1 MREVKNWSKKSIR
14 VRKIKGKKRV
24 SYNVDGTLPNG
35 KRIRQRFYDQLDAEQ
50 FAEDCRVAGLNLKS
64 DVVER
69 VSLISGEQ
77 ERDALSAL
85 DILTEKFGEGKWSL
99 KKAAGWVVANYTA
112 QAWEDTHVEVAVKDF
127 MSWKKEGGS
136 KTNYLNKQRGAFGI
150 IKDKDGKE
158 FIRPGSF
165 VALDKLLN
173 DVTVDDLKHLVLGEH
188 WQVSDSTRRDL
199 WKTLNHFYEWASG
212 VLPYRCS
219 ENPMKHVVKK
229 KANDLDPEAF
239 SPEQAQSL
247 MDAAQRCFDSTT
259 VPYFAI
265 ALFAGLRPEEIR
277 GNEDQPILDWSQF
290 NWDEGSESI
299 RLKGKKAWRRVVQL
313 PANCVAWLKP
323 HKLDSGP
330 VIPENFLKKYDVVR
344 AVAGFK
350 IGKARLYGIDKSGLE
365 EELKGSDSP
374 DRPEWIRD
382 GLRHSAL
389 SYRLRDVQDTARV
402 CLWAGNSPK
411 IFNAHYEGLVTDADT
426 KKYWA
431 ITPPS
436 NDGGS
441 DESN

>member
-1 MREVKNWSKKSIR
+1 MLVENWSKRNIR
-14 VRKIKGKKRV
+14 VRRIKGKVRV

-35 KRIRQRFYDQLDAEQ
+35 KRLRQRFNNQFDAEE
-50 FAEDCRVAGLNLKS
+50 FAEEWRNIGINMRSSVR
-64 DVVER
+64 ER
-69 VSLISGEQ
+69 VTFLSPDQ
-77 ERDALSAL
+77 ERDALVAL
-85 DILTEKFGEGKWSL
+85 EILKEKFGEEKWTL
-99 KKAAGWVVANYTA
+99 KKAVAWIVANYTA

-127 MSWKKEGGS
+127 IDWKEEAGT
-136 KTNYLNKQRGAFGI
+136 KTNYLKKLRGAFGF

-158 FIRPGSF
+158 LIRPGSF
-165 VALDKLLN
+165 VGLDKLLN
-173 DVTVDDLKHLVLGEH
+173 DITVDDLKHLILGKQWE
-188 WQVSDSTRRDL
+188 VSDSTRRDL

-229 KANDLDPEAF
+229 KANELDPEAF
-239 SPEQAQSL
+239 SPEQAQKL
-247 MDAAQRCFDSTT
+247 MDAAHRCFDSTT

-277 GNEDQPILDWSQF
+277 GNEDQPILDWNQF

-323 HKLDSGP
+323 YKLDSGP
-330 VIPENFLKKYDVVR
+330 VIPENFNKKYDVVR

-350 IGKARLYGIDKSGLE
+350 TSKARLYGIDKSGLE

-411 IFNAHYEGLVTDADT
+411 VFNAHYEGLVTDADA
-426 KKYWA
+426 KRYWA